1 MNPRSI
7 KIDIQC
13 IYVRRVIDHSCV
25 DKFRMSSNALHPK
38 KRKDAIDGA
47 DANLKSTKKKI
58 KSPKVS
64 LLKEKKGS
72 KLRRNMT

>member
-1 MNPRSI
+1 MLYEGLTQNDGEGATKGGDVNPRSI

-38 KRKDAIDGA
+38 KGKDAIDGA
-47 DANLKSTKKKI
+47 DANLKSTKKDKI
-58 KSPKVS
+58 P
-64 LLKEKKGS
+64 
-72 KLRRNMT
+72 